1 MSYGPAVDASP
12 AGRLRRHRS
21 VPYDEVYDPL
31 CDDSPEARTWEAAL
45 AKYNHIRSPPRSD
58 RRALDYD
65 NVFKCWYNGGGGT
78 QWRQIRDFYK
88 VASKT
93 MDRDYQIN
101 PDKPSVVRAEEAYEE
116 YFTWRGRR

>member
-1 MSYGPAVDASP
+1 MP
-12 AGRLRRHRS
+12 
-21 VPYDEVYDPL
+21 
-31 CDDSPEARTWEAAL
+31 
-45 AKYNHIRSPPRSD
+45 PPRGGFGGIAVCRTTMSTTLSVTTARRPARGRRPLPSTTTLAAPPPRRD
-58 RRALDYD
+58 RHTLDYD

-88 VASKT
+88 VASKP

>member
-1 MSYGPAVDASP
+1 MPPPRGGFGGIAVCRTTMSTTLSVTTARRPAR
-12 AGRLRRHRS
+12 GRR
-21 VPYDEVYDPL
+21 PL
-31 CDDSPEARTWEAAL
+31 PSTTTFAAPL
-45 AKYNHIRSPPRSD
+45 RSD

-78 QWRQIRDFYK
+78 HWRQIRDFYK

-116 YFTWRGRR
+116 YFTRRGGGD

>member
-1 MSYGPAVDASP
+1 MGGGPCQVQPHSQPPPERP
-12 AGRLRRHRS
+12 ARPRLRQR
-21 VPYDEVYDPL
+21 VQVL
-31 CDDSPEARTWEAAL
+31 VQW
-45 AKYNHIRSPPRSD
+45 
-58 RRALDYD
+58 
-65 NVFKCWYNGGGGT
+65 GGGT